1 MRKNIKEIFIYFVVA
16 ISSLFGLGF
25 AVHMLVGG
33 MVSPETEYSLIS
45 ITCLTAVAAIVY
57 MVWDVIQHRKGE

>member
-1 MRKNIKEIFIYFVVA
+1 MRKHIKEIFIYSVIA
-16 ISSLFGLGF
+16 LSSLFGLGF

-45 ITCLTAVAAIVY
+45 ITCLTGVAAIAY